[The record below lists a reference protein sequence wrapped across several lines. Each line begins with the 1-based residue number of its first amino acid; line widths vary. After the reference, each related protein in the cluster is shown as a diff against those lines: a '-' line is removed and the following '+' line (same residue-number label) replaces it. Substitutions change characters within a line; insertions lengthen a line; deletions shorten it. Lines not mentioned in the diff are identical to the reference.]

1 LFIGDEVKKRV
12 LEKVDSLRNEVIEF
26 LRQMVQIPS
35 LSGTPE
41 EGRVQRLVAE
51 KLEGIEGMEIDVW
64 EPRAEDLE
72 RYPLYPIRLG
82 SWSYENRPNV
92 VGILKGAKS
101 GKSLILNGHVDV
113 VSSEPASAWTHDPW
127 GAEIEG
133 GKLYGRGSTD
143 MKGGLAAMIYAVLAV
158 QQAGVKLKG
167 KVILESVVEEEY
179 GGGGTIAAIVR
190 GYSADGAIIT
200 EPTDANA
207 ICIGAG
213 GSRFFTVKI
222 SGKPEWPHLAHY
234 GVNAIGLALKV
245 YNALLDLDAHREKM
259 LRGKH
264 ALFEALRS
272 GGMRGPGRP
281 TNLTLGVL
289 RAGDW
294 PATVAGWAELQG
306 RVGFPPSE
314 KGEDVA
320 KQFEEAVR
328 RAAEQDTWMRDH
340 PPLIK
345 WWGPR
350 REGYELAPE
359 NPLVQ
364 TVKRYIEETVGP
376 CDLFASPSA
385 ADGSYLATRVGA
397 YGGIPTI
404 WYGPG
409 GSSAHSFD
417 EYVRI
422 NDVMAVIKVLALSV
436 IDLCG
441 YEI

>member
-1 LFIGDEVKKRV
+1 
-12 LEKVDSLRNEVIEF
+12 
-26 LRQMVQIPS
+26 
-35 LSGTPE
+35 
-41 EGRVQRLVAE
+41 
-51 KLEGIEGMEIDVW
+51 
-64 EPRAEDLE
+64 
-72 RYPLYPIRLG
+72 
-82 SWSYENRPNV
+82 
-92 VGILKGAKS
+92 
-101 GKSLILNGHVDV
+101 
-113 VSSEPASAWTHDPW
+113 
-127 GAEIEG
+127 
-133 GKLYGRGSTD
+133 
-143 MKGGLAAMIYAVLAV
+143 MIYAVLAV
-158 QQAGVKLKG
+158 QEAGVKLKG

-179 GGGGTIAAIVR
+179 GGGGTIVAIVR

-234 GVNAIGLALKV
+234 GVNAIGMALKV

-264 ALFEALRS
+264 PFFETLRS

-281 TNLTLGVL
+281 ANLTLGVL

-314 KGEDVA
+314 KGEDVV

-340 PPLIK
+340 PPLVK
-345 WWGPR
+345 WWGAR

-364 TVKRYIEETVGP
+364 TVKRYVEETVGP
-376 CDLFASPSA
+376 CDLFGSPSA
-385 ADGSYLATRVGA
+385 ADGSYLAPRVGA
-397 YGGIPTI
+397 YGGIPTL
-404 WYGPG
+404 WHGPG
-409 GSSAHSFD
+409 GSGAHSFD

-422 NDVMAVIKVLALSV
+422 NDVIAVTKVLALSV
-436 IDLCG
+436 IDWCG